1 MSRKAVT
8 RMAVIATIAGLAAS
22 NIFAVEKPAGSP
34 VEKSSG
40 ATVGVA
46 PETVADYL
54 RAVIMAHRHF
64 YTIHIANRLRQERI
78 VDVSENWRA
87 NHALPLPVQ
96 LVRETSEIAELTGPN
111 VRYRL
116 ISQWPINK
124 ANVADTEFERRGLK
138 EIQARPNR
146 PYSSSSPVA
155 GSPEQVFEA
164 VYADIAVTAA
174 CVDCHNAHPS
184 SPKKDFK
191 VGDVMGGL
199 VISFPLAKK

>member
-1 MSRKAVT
+1 MTGKALT
-8 RMAVIATIAGLAAS
+8 WIAAVLTVVALAAPS
-22 NIFAVEKPAGSP
+22 IFAVEKP
-34 VEKSSG
+34 SG
-40 ATVGVA
+40 RSLGVP

-64 YTIHIANRLRQERI
+64 YTIHIANRLRQERV

-87 NHALPLPVQ
+87 DHALPLPVQ

-124 ANVADTEFERRGLK
+124 ANAASTEFERRGLK

-146 PYSSSSPVA
+146 PYSSANPTA
-155 GSPEQVFEA
+155 GTPEQVFEA
-164 VYADIAVTAA
+164 VYADIAVTST
-174 CVDCHNAHPS
+174 CVECHNAHPS

>member
-1 MSRKAVT
+1 MTRKAVT
-8 RMAVIATIAGLAAS
+8 WIAVMTAIAALAAPS
-22 NIFAVEKPAGSP
+22 IFAIEKQSRP
-34 VEKSSG
+34 
-40 ATVGVA
+40 VGVP

-78 VDVSENWRA
+78 VDVSENWRTT
-87 NHALPLPVQ
+87 HSLPLPVQ

-124 ANVADTEFERRGLK
+124 DNAAGTEFERRGLK
-138 EIQARPNR
+138 EVQARPNR
-146 PYSSSSPVA
+146 PYSSSSTVPA
-155 GSPEQVFEA
+155 SPEQIFEA
-164 VYADIAVTAA
+164 VYADIAVTSA
-174 CVDCHNAHPS
+174 CVECHNSHPG

-199 VISFPLAKK
+199 VISFPLGKP

>member
-1 MSRKAVT
+1 MTRKALT
-8 RMAVIATIAGLAAS
+8 SIAVLATVAALAVP
-22 NIFAVEKPAGSP
+22 NIFAVDK
-34 VEKSSG
+34 KSD
-40 ATVGVA
+40 TPVGV
-46 PETVADYL
+46 PPGTVADYL

-64 YTIHIANRLRQERI
+64 YTIHIANRLRKERI
-78 VDVSENWRA
+78 VDVSENWKTT
-87 NHALPLPVQ
+87 HSLPLPVQ
-96 LVRETSEIAELTGPN
+96 LVQETSEIAELTGPN

-124 ANVADTEFERRGLK
+124 ANAATTEFERRGLK
-138 EIQARPNR
+138 EVQTRPNR
-146 PYSSSSPVA
+146 RYSSTTSVA

-174 CVDCHNAHPS
+174 CVECHNAHPS

-199 VISFPLAKK
+199 VISFPLGKH

>member
-8 RMAVIATIAGLAAS
+8 WIAVVAAVVALVATNVRAVDKKTGAS
-22 NIFAVEKPAGSP
+22 
-34 VEKSSG
+34 
-40 ATVGVA
+40 VGVP
-46 PETVADYL
+46 PEIVADYL

-78 VDVSENWRA
+78 VDVSENWKTT
-87 NHALPLPVQ
+87 HSLQLPVQ
-96 LVRETSEIAELTGPN
+96 IVRETSEIAELTGPN

-124 ANVADTEFERRGLK
+124 ANAATTEFERRGLK
-138 EIQARPNR
+138 EVQARPTR
-146 PYSSSSPVA
+146 PYSSTVE
-155 GSPEQVFEA
+155 GSAEQVFEA

-174 CVDCHNAHPS
+174 CVECHNAHPS

-199 VISFPLAKK
+199 VISFPIGKP

>member
-1 MSRKAVT
+1 MTSKAVT
-8 RMAVIATIAGLAAS
+8 WIAAIATIAALAAPS
-22 NIFAVEKPAGSP
+22 IFAIEKPSAPVAGVP
-34 VEKSSG
+34 
-40 ATVGVA
+40 

-78 VDVSENWRA
+78 VDVSENWRTT
-87 NHALPLPVQ
+87 HALPLPVQ

-124 ANVADTEFERRGLK
+124 ENAAGSEFERRGLK
-138 EIQARPNR
+138 EVQARPNR
-146 PYSSSSPVA
+146 RYSSSHVVA
-155 GSPEQVFEA
+155 GSAEQLFEA

-174 CVDCHNAHPS
+174 CVECHNSHPS

-199 VISFPLAKK
+199 VISFPLGKK